1 MTRIHT
7 SMKLWQ
13 RSWIGGKLSRSK
25 IMVSTLTTNKN
36 TFSVCYFSGWNAR
49 EESPGRTC
57 PIDSNH
63 GSKKVRSLFAS
74 TVVGKRSNFYRGHK
88 VLLAYDSRISTP
100 QSPVGKGAG
109 LGSRIRNKVGGLNC
123 ISALKCV
130 RGQECLHATH
140 GTPEFFQPQM
150 GQFT

>member
-1 MTRIHT
+1 MTSLSKVYGINNLKPYLTSNLEIMTLIHT

-36 TFSVCYFSGWNAR
+36 NFSVCYFSGWNAR

-88 VLLAYDSRISTP
+88 VLLAYYPRSSTP
-100 QSPVGKGAG
+100 QSPVGQVAK
-109 LGSRIRNKVGGLNC
+109 LGPGIGNQVGRLN
-123 ISALKCV
+123 
-130 RGQECLHATH
+130 RTHA
-140 GTPEFFQPQM
+140 
-150 GQFT
+150 